1 MFQVPIVLVGVML
14 FGVAIPDPI
23 ELIAFIAALFLLSL
37 GLSSIYLLLTM
48 KSSDRQIPTIVSNFI
63 NLPLMFAS
71 TALFPNE
78 NFPDWMKSLSNLNP
92 ISYSSNF
99 GREIIIS
106 GNNSSIDWIYFV
118 YLLVFAFVMIMIG
131 ITVATRTLKI
141 E

>member
-1 MFQVPIVLVGVML
+1 
-14 FGVAIPDPI
+14 
-23 ELIAFIAALFLLSL
+23 
-37 GLSSIYLLLTM
+37 
-48 KSSDRQIPTIVSNFI
+48 
-63 NLPLMFAS
+63 MFAS